1 MIAMTYKQTL
11 QQSITGMTRELSE
24 LRLEFVGCN
33 SREEFLIRQKIE
45 LLKKCREDLI
55 NLTRKLR

>member
-1 MIAMTYKQTL
+1 MTYKQTL
-11 QQSITGMTRELSE
+11 QQSITGMTKELSG
-24 LRLEFVGCN
+24 LRHEFVGCN

-55 NLTRKLR
+55 NLTKKL